1 MEGENMKITPEQEL
15 SLIIEMLTHLDV
27 PNEEASIVAEVTL
40 DADLKGFSSHGLGR
54 FPQYVKGLEVGNIK
68 PKCEITVEKESVA
81 TALINGNHGFGHVA
95 TYRAMEMAIEKSKKA
110 GIGLVGVHDS
120 NHFGVAGYYTDMAIM
135 EDFIGIVIANT
146 EPAVAPIGG
155 KEPILGTNP
164 LAIGIPSQS
173 HYVSVDMATSASARG
188 KLLEAK
194 RRGEM
199 IPENVALDADG
210 RPTID
215 PCEALK
221 GSILPFGAHKGYA
234 LAFMIEIMAGPLVN
248 ASFGKAV
255 TGTANPEVKCTK
267 GDLIA
272 AIDPS
277 QFVDMEDFK
286 NDVDQFIAEVK
297 SEPNV
302 FIPGD
307 MEVRNVKKRQ
317 EEGIPLDENLVKQL
331 KEITSKLGIDATDML
346 GDE

>member
-1 MEGENMKITPEQEL
+1 MKITAEQEL
-15 SLIIEMLTHLDV
+15 SLIMEMLTTMDV
-27 PNEEASIVAEVTL
+27 PNEDASIVAEVTL

-54 FPQYVKGLEVGNIK
+54 FPQYVKGLRVGTIK
-68 PKCEITVEKESVA
+68 PKSVITVEKESGA
-81 TALINGNHGFGHVA
+81 TALLNGNHSFGHVV
-95 TYRAMEMAIEKSKKA
+95 TYRAMEMAIKKAKDA
-110 GIGLVGVHDS
+110 GIGLVGVHNS

-135 EDFIGIVIANT
+135 EDLIGIVIANT

-164 LAIGIPSQS
+164 LAIGMPSQS

-194 RRGEM
+194 RRGEL
-199 IPENVALDADG
+199 IPENVALDSDG

-215 PCEALK
+215 PLEALK

-248 ASFGKAV
+248 ASYGKSV
-255 TGTANPEVKCTK
+255 TGTANPEVMCTK

-277 QFVDMEDFK
+277 KFVDMEDFK
-286 NDVDQFIAEVK
+286 DQVDDFIAEIK
-297 SEPNV
+297 ATPNV

-307 MEVRNVKKRQ
+307 MEVRNVKQHQ
-317 EEGIPLDENLVKQL
+317 EEGMSLDDNLVGEL
-331 KEITSKLGIDATDML
+331 KEITTKLGLDTTSIL
-346 GDE
+346 GE

>member
-1 MEGENMKITPEQEL
+1 MQITPEQEL
-15 SLIIEMLTHLDV
+15 SLIIEMLTQLDV

-68 PKCEITVEKESVA
+68 PKSEIVVEKDSPA
-81 TALINGNHGFGHVA
+81 TALINGNHGFGHVI
-95 TYRAMEMAIEKSKKA
+95 TYRAMEMAIKKA
-110 GIGLVGVHDS
+110 RETGIGLVGIHNS
-120 NHFGVAGYYTDMAIM
+120 NHFGVAGYYSDMAIM
-135 EDFIGIVIANT
+135 EDLIGIVIANT

-164 LAIGIPSQS
+164 LAIGIPSGS

-199 IPENVALDADG
+199 IPENVALDAEG

-215 PCEALK
+215 PREALR

-248 ASFGKAV
+248 ASYGKAV
-255 TGTANPEVKCTK
+255 TGTANPEVECTK
-267 GDLIA
+267 GDLVA

-277 QFVDMEDFK
+277 KFVDMEDFK
-286 NDVDQFIAEVK
+286 KDVDDFIAEVK
-297 SEPNV
+297 STPNV

-307 MEVRNVKKRQ
+307 MEVRNVKRHQ
-317 EEGIPLDENLVKQL
+317 EEGMPLDDNLVKEL
-331 KEITSKLGIDATDML
+331 KRNHHKIRD
-346 GDE
+346 